1 MERKLRSYFNASIL
15 ILAVL
20 IFSGCNSYDKVSEER
35 SRLERARAVYLL
47 DTTVRDAVTIN
58 YENGNASLEMKMY
71 FKETEF
77 EVEFD
82 NNGNM
87 DTSKLDVNDPN
98 LVKTI
103 PKPSNGDLKPGEP
116 SLPPSDKDLKKS
128 MVTVLRYYQEA
139 QRLFYEE
146 KLKESLTELD
156 KSLEIMPT
164 ADAFAFKGSI
174 LYTMGEVEQAKIYWQ
189 KAKALDKNFVIPT
202 IKNR

>member
-1 MERKLRSYFNASIL
+1 MERKSPLFSNTPFGFL
-15 ILAVL
+15 VVL
-20 IFSGCNSYDKVSEER
+20 LFFVSSCNTYDKVSEER
-35 SRLERARAVYLL
+35 SRLERAKAVYLL
-47 DTTVRDAVTIN
+47 DTSVRDAVTIN

-82 NNGNM
+82 NHGRM
-87 DTSKLDVNDPN
+87 DTSKIDVNDPN
-98 LVKTI
+98 LVRSTPISK
-103 PKPSNGDLKPGEP
+103 SGEP
-116 SLPPSDKDLKKS
+116 SVPPSDKDLKKN
-128 MVTVLRYYQEA
+128 MVTVLRYYQDA

-146 KLKESLTELD
+146 KYKESLTEID

-164 ADAFAFKGSI
+164 ADAYAFKGSI
-174 LYTMGEVEQAKIYWQ
+174 LYTIGQVEQAKIYWQ

>member
-1 MERKLRSYFNASIL
+1 MERRFHLFSRIL
-15 ILAVL
+15 LGSL
-20 IFSGCNSYDKVSEER
+20 IISGCLFSSCNTYDKVSEER
-35 SRLERARAVYLL
+35 SRLERAKAVYLL

-82 NNGNM
+82 NHGRM
-87 DTSKLDVNDPN
+87 DTSKIDVNDPN
-98 LVKTI
+98 LIRST
-103 PKPSNGDLKPGEP
+103 PNSASRSGEP
-116 SLPPSDKDLKKS
+116 SVPPSDKDLKKS
-128 MVTVLRYYQEA
+128 MVTVLRYYQDA

-146 KLKESLTELD
+146 KYKESLTEID

-164 ADAFAFKGSI
+164 ADAYAFKGSI
-174 LYTMGEVEQAKIYWQ
+174 LYTIGQVEQAKIYWQ

-202 IKNR
+202 IKTR

>member
-1 MERKLRSYFNASIL
+1 
-15 ILAVL
+15 
-20 IFSGCNSYDKVSEER
+20 
-35 SRLERARAVYLL
+35 LERAKAVYLL

-82 NNGNM
+82 NHGRM
-87 DTSKLDVNDPN
+87 DTSKIDVNDPN
-98 LVKTI
+98 LIRST
-103 PKPSNGDLKPGEP
+103 PNSASRSGEP
-116 SLPPSDKDLKKS
+116 SVPPSDKDLKKS
-128 MVTVLRYYQEA
+128 MVTVLRYYQDA

-146 KLKESLTELD
+146 KYKESLTEID

-164 ADAFAFKGSI
+164 ADAYAFKGSI
-174 LYTMGEVEQAKIYWQ
+174 LYTIGQVEQAKIYWQ

-202 IKNR
+202 IKTR

>member
-1 MERKLRSYFNASIL
+1 MERKSPLFSNTPFGFL
-15 ILAVL
+15 VVL
-20 IFSGCNSYDKVSEER
+20 LFFVSSCNTYDKVSEER
-35 SRLERARAVYLL
+35 SRLERAKAVYLL
-47 DTTVRDAVTIN
+47 DTSVRDAVTIN

-82 NNGNM
+82 NHGRM
-87 DTSKLDVNDPN
+87 DTSKIDVNDPN
-98 LVKTI
+98 LVRSSPISK
-103 PKPSNGDLKPGEP
+103 SGEP
-116 SLPPSDKDLKKS
+116 SVPPSDKDLKKN
-128 MVTVLRYYQEA
+128 MVTVLRYYQDA

-146 KLKESLTELD
+146 KYKESLTEID

-164 ADAFAFKGSI
+164 ADAYAFKGSI
-174 LYTMGEVEQAKIYWQ
+174 LYTIGQVEQAKIYWQ

>member
-1 MERKLRSYFNASIL
+1 MERKSPLFSNTQFGFL
-15 ILAVL
+15 VL
-20 IFSGCNSYDKVSEER
+20 FVLLVSSCNSYDRVSEER
-35 SRLERARAVYLL
+35 SRLERAKAVYLL

-82 NNGNM
+82 NHGRM
-87 DTSKLDVNDPN
+87 DTSKIDVNDPN
-98 LVKTI
+98 LVRSTPISK
-103 PKPSNGDLKPGEP
+103 SGEP
-116 SLPPSDKDLKKS
+116 SIPPSDKDLKKN
-128 MVTVLRYYQEA
+128 MVTVLRYYQDA

-146 KLKESLTELD
+146 KYKESLTEID

-164 ADAFAFKGSI
+164 ADAYAFKGSI
-174 LYTMGEVEQAKIYWQ
+174 LYTIGQVEQAKIYWQ

>member
-1 MERKLRSYFNASIL
+1 MERKSPLFSNTPFGFL
-15 ILAVL
+15 VVL
-20 IFSGCNSYDKVSEER
+20 LFFVSSCNTYDKVSEER
-35 SRLERARAVYLL
+35 SRLERAKAVYLL

-82 NNGNM
+82 NHGRM
-87 DTSKLDVNDPN
+87 DTSKIDVNDPN
-98 LVKTI
+98 LVRSTPISK
-103 PKPSNGDLKPGEP
+103 SGEP
-116 SLPPSDKDLKKS
+116 SVPPSDKDLKKN
-128 MVTVLRYYQEA
+128 MVTVLRYYQDA

-146 KLKESLTELD
+146 KYKESLTEID

-164 ADAFAFKGSI
+164 ADAYAFKGSI
-174 LYTMGEVEQAKIYWQ
+174 LYTIGQVEQAKIYWQ